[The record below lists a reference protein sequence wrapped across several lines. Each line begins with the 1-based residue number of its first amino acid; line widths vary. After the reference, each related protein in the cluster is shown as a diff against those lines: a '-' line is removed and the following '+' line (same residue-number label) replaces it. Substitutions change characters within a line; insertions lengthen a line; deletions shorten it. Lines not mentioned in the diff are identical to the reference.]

1 MSDGDPSIRIR
12 EASSED
18 SEFVTELMDS
28 ALGPYYGGDHRAHAK
43 RIFSTHISGGRDN
56 LGYFSF
62 EQKMFIITVNDTPAG
77 MIHLVGKRQGTY
89 KISPIIVS
97 PQHRSKLGLGARL
110 LKFAEDYA
118 MEHGA
123 RQIYCTVA
131 EQNNGALQ
139 FFVAKGYT
147 VAGRSDSHYKAGIT
161 EVMLYKLLVNT
172 DFEAAFDR
180 PHISVLPCD
189 SSYEAQVRQL
199 LLDTLPKHF
208 GGIDSNWVDGLFGGY
223 ERRDSYDINLKYKLI
238 FVAVDREGIVFGVAG
253 ATPKKGK
260 PIKIMP
266 LVATTL
272 PAFVALITDTPN
284 YLKSY
289 GHKLYVHIVP
299 TVEETIALQQRGWRL
314 DAVLPA
320 AYLEGQV
327 TQQWSLDIGGE
338 NFMRLMRVKQSFLD
352 MIRQGKKT
360 LEVRVG
366 YDSIKTIQP
375 GERIQLAS
383 RTETQVIRVKGVRK
397 YLTFDEMMAVEE
409 AGRIAP
415 GLAKQ
420 ETLRLL
426 KEIYP
431 SDKERLGVVVLE
443 IEPTK

>member
-1 MSDGDPSIRIR
+1 MDSQEPDITIR
-12 EASSED
+12 EASQED
-18 SEFVTELMDS
+18 FEFVTELMDG
-28 ALGPYYGGDHRAHAK
+28 ALGPYYGGDHRAHAR

-62 EQKMFIITVNDTPAG
+62 EQKMFIITTDGVPAG
-77 MIHLVGKRQGTY
+77 MVHLVGKRQGTY
-89 KISPIIVS
+89 KISPVIVS
-97 PQHRSKLGLGARL
+97 PRYQGRLGLGTRL
-110 LKFAEDYA
+110 IEFAELYA
-118 MEHGA
+118 RRHAA
-123 RQIYCTVA
+123 RQTYCTVA

-139 FFVAKGYT
+139 FFLARGYT
-147 VAGRSDSHYKAGIT
+147 VAGRSDSHYKDGVT
-161 EVMLYKLLVNT
+161 EVMLYKLLVSP
-172 DFEAAFDR
+172 DFEASFDR

-189 SSYEAQVRQL
+189 SSHETQVRQL

-223 ERRDSYDINLKYKLI
+223 ERRDSHDINLKYKLI
-238 FVAVDREGIVFGVAG
+238 FVAVDRAGVVSGVAG

-272 PAFVALITDTPN
+272 PAFVALVTDAPN
-284 YLKSY
+284 YLTPY

-320 AYLEGQV
+320 AYLEDQV

-338 NFMRLMRVKQSFLD
+338 KFMRLMRVKQSFLD
-352 MIRQGKKT
+352 LIRQGKKT

-375 GERIQLAS
+375 GERIKLAS
-383 RTETQVIRVKGVRK
+383 RTETQIIRVRDVRR
-397 YLTFDEMMAVEE
+397 YATFDEMIAVED
-409 AGRIAP
+409 AGQIAP
-415 GLAKQ
+415 GLPRQ
-420 ETLRLL
+420 EVLRLL
-426 KEIYP
+426 NEIYP
-431 SDKERLGVVVLE
+431 SDREKLGVVVLD
-443 IEPTK
+443 IEAAR